1 MTENKASDQ
10 DQLPSDMEK
19 KTIKIQSRTVP
30 GMSLSSLT
38 RDTLESMEDNEDKW
52 IRLAKIIYDND
63 PAAHSWQEVYDLYP
77 SIKALR
83 AHEQAHY
90 YYNNGDYYLARQL
103 AEESRRETGIEIHP
117 GAQLSDTVFI
127 DHGMGV
133 VIGET
138 AEIGDDVTLYHGVT
152 LGGVSLSEGKRHP
165 TLEDGVVVGAGAKV
179 LGGFTVGKY
188 AKIGSNAVVVKEV
201 PAGATMVGGA
211 ARLIH
216 DKAKAEQMGLDS
228 LANNGVTPAD
238 DYIEKTVIEKT
249 TDAEQ
254 IKSVE
259 QTSIN
264 TFATNEDDCNK
275 IKLEQAGVFHQYG
288 IDPNTQ
294 DPVAMTFIKMLEHIR
309 QSEARLDE
317 LQSAM
322 CKLDPNFCK
331 KHYTK
336 LDVRDLDAVDPQFFM
351 EDEL

>member
-1 MTENKASDQ
+1 MLSVIQNLS
-10 DQLPSDMEK
+10 K
-19 KTIKIQSRTVP
+19 KTQTIKAELQEDIQAVFDR
-30 GMSLSSLT
+30 
-38 RDTLESMEDNEDKW
+38 
-52 IRLAKIIYDND
+52 D
-63 PAAHSWQEVYDLYP
+63 PAARNTLEVLLTYPGVHALLIHRVAHSMWQ
-77 SIKALR
+77 
-83 AHEQAHY
+83 H
-90 YYNNGDYYLARQL
+90 NNKGLARFVSFGNRFL
-103 AEESRRETGIEIHP
+103 TGIEIHP
-117 GAQLSDTVFI
+117 AAKIGRRFFI

-228 LANNGVTPAD
+228 LANNGVSPAD
-238 DYIEKTVIEKT
+238 DYIEKTVVEKT
-249 TDAEQ
+249 TDAEK

-259 QTSIN
+259 KTS
-264 TFATNEDDCNK
+264 ATSEEDYNK

-331 KHYTK
+331 KQYTK

>member
-1 MTENKASDQ
+1 M
-10 DQLPSDMEK
+10 
-19 KTIKIQSRTVP
+19 
-30 GMSLSSLT
+30 
-38 RDTLESMEDNEDKW
+38 
-52 IRLAKIIYDND
+52 
-63 PAAHSWQEVYDLYP
+63 
-77 SIKALR
+77 
-83 AHEQAHY
+83 
-90 YYNNGDYYLARQL
+90 
-103 AEESRRETGIEIHP
+103 
-117 GAQLSDTVFI
+117 
-127 DHGMGV
+127 
-133 VIGET
+133 
-138 AEIGDDVTLYHGVT
+138 
-152 LGGVSLSEGKRHP
+152 
-165 TLEDGVVVGAGAKV
+165 VVGAGAKV

-254 IKSVE
+254 MKAVE
-259 QTSIN
+259 QTYIN
-264 TFATNEDDCNK
+264 TSATNEDDCNK